1 MAVDE
6 AYGAGPGLL
15 NDDRI
20 ARALDAIAPHLDEIT
35 GSVGA
40 AAITGFGVDVA
51 RLHWDMTSISL
62 HGAYP
67 DPAAGYPAPRWGHP
81 KDRRPDLKQIQTGL
95 AVSGDGGIPVFHHA
109 YDGGAAEVSQVVGA
123 MTALKTIAGPRE
135 FLLIGDSKLISWANV
150 AGMAASVSDIL
161 CAGGFSLSG
170 SGSLSLTVF
179 SRYLMPCCP
188 VYPAVPRNRTFRAV
202 PGLMLRVPVFPASCA
217 VAGACC
223 LILRGSYGE
232 PFPSVIKYSRR

>member
-1 MAVDE
+1 VIADLLAQHRGYQVIQQLPGIGPVLAAVI
-6 AYGAGPGLL
+6 
-15 NDDRI
+15 I
-20 ARALDAIAPHLDEIT
+20 AEECVRYF
-35 GSVGA
+35 V
-40 AAITGFGVDVA
+40 
-51 RLHWDMTSISL
+51 R
-62 HGAYP
+62 
-67 DPAAGYPAPRWGHP
+67 
-81 KDRRPDLKQIQTGL
+81 
-95 AVSGDGGIPVFHHA
+95 
-109 YDGGAAEVSQVVGA
+109 
-123 MTALKTIAGPRE
+123 
-135 FLLIGDSKLISWANV
+135 
-150 AGMAASVSDIL
+150 
-161 CAGGFSLSG
+161 GGFSLSG

>member
-1 MAVDE
+1 VPREPKEENLRLRSLLDE
-6 AYGAGPGLL
+6 AAMSNKGL
-15 NDDRI
+15 
-20 ARALDAIAPHLDEIT
+20 ARRVVDL
-35 GSVGA
+35 
-40 AAITGFGVDVA
+40 AAI
-51 RLHWDMTSISL
+51 
-62 HGAYP
+62 
-67 DPAAGYPAPRWGHP
+67 
-81 KDRRPDLKQIQTGL
+81 QGL
-95 AVSGDGGIPVFHHA
+95 AGVRCDH
-109 YDGGAAEVSQVVGA
+109 
-123 MTALKTIAGPRE
+123 T
-135 FLLIGDSKLISWANV
+135 
-150 AGMAASVSDIL
+150 SVL
-161 CAGGFSLSG
+161 ECVRYFVRGGFSLSG